1 MKKTKK
7 QENCHICGEKLNFW
21 FTATRKVDGMR
32 VCTKCH
38 FKRAKNEL
46 DEGVAEVKKEFKK
59 IDEEMEKKQQLTNKK
74 TNKAEGLAD
83 KLDRWGKKL
92 FVGLTIPIILFLLG
106 LFTMPIGIIFW
117 IIAVVMFMTLFTKDK
132 GN

>member
-1 MKKTKK
+1 MK
-7 QENCHICGEKLNFW
+7 
-21 FTATRKVDGMR
+21 

-38 FKRAKNEL
+38 FKRAKN
-46 DEGVAEVKKEFKK
+46 DWDNDIGKAKKEFKEAGK
-59 IDEEMEKKQQLTNKK
+59 EFKKEQQVANKK
-74 TNKAEGLAD
+74 TSKAEGLAD

-132 GN
+132 AR